1 MLINDIIRDRKL
13 VIYMYRKT
21 YVEVNL
27 NNVESNIKNIIN
39 NYPGYDYYFGVVK
52 GFSYSHGNKLAKYIT
67 DMGIN
72 YLCVSSLEEG
82 IEIRK
87 YTNTP
92 ILCLEPI
99 SVKYIPLCI
108 ENNITITL
116 SSMNYFNELKSVN
129 TDNLKIHLKVNSGM
143 NRLGFKDKN
152 ELLEVYN
159 YYKNN
164 IEGIFS
170 HFATSGLMDKDWDN
184 QLDNFKEITSLINL
198 NDIKIVHLGRSL
210 TLLNHEKIDFCNGV
224 RLGIVMY
231 GYNQTP
237 KPQGG
242 LKGKLREMKRN
253 YIIKKNNI
261 SKTIRNFDVEY
272 KECFSL
278 CSEVIEIQNLKK
290 GDKVSYGGTY
300 IASGN
305 ERICVIPIGYAD
317 GYNRRFKNFK
327 VSINNKIYPL
337 VGEVCMGMVMAKI
350 DDSVNIH
357 DKVYLIGNNI
367 SVREASRY
375 IGTTVY
381 ETMCAIKNDLPRVY
395 IKDNMIV
402 DAEE

>member
-1 MLINDIIRDRKL
+1 M
-13 VIYMYRKT
+13 YMYRKT

-27 NNVESNIKNIIN
+27 DNIESNIKNLIT
-39 NYPGYDYYFGVVK
+39 NYPGYDYYFGVIK
-52 GFSYSHGNKLAKYIT
+52 GFGYSHGNKLAKYIT
-67 DMGIN
+67 KMGIN

-82 IEIRK
+82 LRIRN
-87 YTNTP
+87 YVNTP

-99 SVKYIPLCI
+99 DVEYIPVCI
-108 ENNITITL
+108 TNNITITL
-116 SSMNYFNELKSVN
+116 SSTEYFNELKKVN
-129 TDNLKIHLKVNSGM
+129 TDNLKIHLKINSGM

-152 ELLEVYN
+152 ELLNVYN
-159 YYKNN
+159 YYKDN

-170 HFATSGLMDKDWDN
+170 HFATSGLTDKDWDN
-184 QLDNFKEITSLINL
+184 QLENFKEITSLINL

-224 RLGIVMY
+224 RLGIIMY

-237 KPQGG
+237 KPSNSF
-242 LKGKLREMKRN
+242 KGKLREFKRN
-253 YIIKKNNI
+253 YIIRKQNI
-261 SKTIRNFDVEY
+261 SKTIRDFSIEY

-278 CSEVIEIQNLKK
+278 CSEVMEIQNLKP

-300 IASGN
+300 TASMN

-327 VSINNKIYPL
+327 VSINNTIYPI
-337 VGEVCMGMVMAKI
+337 VGEICMGMIMVKI
-350 DDSVNIH
+350 DDKVNIH

-381 ETMCAIKNDLPRVY
+381 ETMCAIKDSLPRVY
-395 IKDNMIV
+395 IKNNEIIDV
-402 DAEE
+402 EE

>member
-1 MLINDIIRDRKL
+1 
-13 VIYMYRKT
+13 MYRKT

-27 NNVESNIKNIIN
+27 DNMESNIKNIIN
-39 NYPGYDYYFGVVK
+39 NYPGYNYYFGVVK
-52 GFSYSHGNKLAKYIT
+52 GFGYSHGNKLAKYIT
-67 DMGIN
+67 EMGIN

-82 IEIRK
+82 IKVRK
-87 YTNTP
+87 YVDTP

-99 SVKYIPLCI
+99 SVEFIPLCI
-108 ENNITITL
+108 ENNITITV
-116 SSMNYFNELKSVN
+116 SSINYFNELKKIN

-159 YYKNN
+159 YYKDN

-170 HFATSGLMDKDWDN
+170 HFATSGLTDKDWDN
-184 QLDNFKEITSLINL
+184 QLANFKEITSLINL

-224 RLGIVMY
+224 RLGIIMY

-237 KPQGG
+237 KPQTNF
-242 LKGKLREMKRN
+242 KGKLREVKRN

-261 SKTIRNFDVEY
+261 SKTIRDFSVDY
-272 KECFSL
+272 KECFAL
-278 CSEVIEIQNLKK
+278 CSEIMEIQKIK
-290 GDKVSYGGTY
+290 AGDKVSYGGTY

-305 ERICVIPIGYAD
+305 ELIGVVPIGYAD
-317 GYNRRFKNFK
+317 GYSRKYNNFK
-327 VSINNKIYPL
+327 VSINNKIYPI
-337 VGEVCMGMVMAKI
+337 VGEICMGMIMVKI
-350 DDSVNIH
+350 DDTINVH

-381 ETMCAIKNDLPRVY
+381 ETMCAIKDELPRLYLKNNTV
-395 IKDNMIV
+395 IDI
-402 DAEE
+402 EE